1 MMTLN
6 YINPIAL
13 ELGPISVRWYGII
26 IAVGILLGYFIAQE
40 GVKRIGFDTD
50 TLVDIIFWS
59 AIFGFIMAR
68 LYFVV
73 FQWPYYIQNP
83 IEIPMIWNGGI
94 AIHGGLIGGF
104 VTGIIICKQKILIRF
119 KLVMSLHQV

>member
-40 GVKRIGFDTD
+40 GVKRIGFDKD
-50 TLVDIIFWS
+50 TLVDIIFGVQYLDLLWRDFILLFS
-59 AIFGFIMAR
+59 SGHIIFKTQLKFR
-68 LYFVV
+68 
-73 FQWPYYIQNP
+73 
-83 IEIPMIWNGGI
+83 
-94 AIHGGLIGGF
+94 
-104 VTGIIICKQKILIRF
+104 
-119 KLVMSLHQV
+119 

>member
-50 TLVDIIFWS
+50 TLVDIIFGVQYLDLLWRDFIS
-59 AIFGFIMAR
+59 LYSSGRIIFKTQLKFR
-68 LYFVV
+68 
-73 FQWPYYIQNP
+73 
-83 IEIPMIWNGGI
+83 
-94 AIHGGLIGGF
+94 
-104 VTGIIICKQKILIRF
+104 
-119 KLVMSLHQV
+119 